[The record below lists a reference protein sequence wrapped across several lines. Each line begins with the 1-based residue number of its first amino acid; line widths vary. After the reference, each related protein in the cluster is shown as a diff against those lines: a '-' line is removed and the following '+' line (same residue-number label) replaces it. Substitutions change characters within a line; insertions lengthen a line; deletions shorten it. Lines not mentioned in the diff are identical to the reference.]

1 MFATERYEKI
11 MEILQEKRTI
21 KVSAL
26 SELFGVS
33 IETIRRDLD
42 YMEKDGRLKKVY
54 GGAVLEQVIAQE
66 KNHTSRIAANAGL
79 KQEIAGIA
87 CRYVEEGQ
95 SIAMDASTTNLEIA
109 KVLKNNFDHLT
120 VITNA
125 IDIAL
130 ELHDK
135 EHFNT
140 ILTGGVLRGEEL
152 CLIGG
157 LAEEFLE
164 KFHIDKVFASVS
176 GISITNGFTDYGLGE
191 YHVKKKMIE
200 RAREV
205 IVVADSSKFDV
216 VSLMKVGDLDICD
229 FIITDSKINANIM
242 LKYQEKGLKIIN
254 KV

>member
-1 MFATERYEKI
+1 MLATERHEKI
-11 MEILQEKRTI
+11 MEILNEKKSV

-26 SELFGVS
+26 SELFNVS

-42 YMEKDGRLKKVY
+42 YMEKDGRLTKVY
-54 GGAVLEQVIAQE
+54 GGAVLEHVVAKEI
-66 KNHTSRIAANAGL
+66 NLTSRISANVEL
-79 KQEIAGIA
+79 KQEIGRIA
-87 CRYVEEGQ
+87 CRFVEEGQ
-95 SIAMDASTTNLEIA
+95 SIALDTSTTNLEIA
-109 KVLKNNFDHLT
+109 KVLKKNFNRLT

-130 ELHDK
+130 EMKDK

-140 ILTGGVLRGEEL
+140 VLTGGVLRGDEL
-152 CLIGG
+152 CLLGG
-157 LAEEFLE
+157 LAEEFLD

-176 GISITNGFTDYGLGE
+176 GISLTSGFTDYGLGE

-205 IVVADSSKFDV
+205 IVVADSTKFDI

-229 FIITDSKINANIM
+229 FIITDSKLNPNIL
-242 LKYQEKGLKIIN
+242 LKYQEKGIKIVN
-254 KV
+254 QL